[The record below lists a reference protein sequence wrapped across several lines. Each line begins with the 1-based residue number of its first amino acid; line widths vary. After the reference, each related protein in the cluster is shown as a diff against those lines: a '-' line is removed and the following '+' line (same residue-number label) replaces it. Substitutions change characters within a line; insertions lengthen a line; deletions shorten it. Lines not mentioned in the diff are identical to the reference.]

1 MALYHEDIL
10 DINLESGSVHRSFIN
25 HLISEGDTA
34 ANRFGVRLFRN
45 GQPENLNGASC
56 IGYFIRNGSGDTIVI
71 NGGTFAGNVG
81 YVTLP
86 ASCYAVDGAFTLVI
100 KVTGTGFAGAMRI
113 IDGTVIDAVIGS
125 IVDPGS
131 VIPDLSDLMDVIGRA
146 ETAAAAINALSI
158 TAEQITGTRYKI
170 KVTKS

>member
-1 MALYHEDIL
+1 
-10 DINLESGSVHRSFIN
+10 
-25 HLISEGDTA
+25 
-34 ANRFGVRLFRN
+34 
-45 GQPENLNGASC
+45 
-56 IGYFIRNGSGDTIVI
+56 
-71 NGGTFAGNVG
+71 
-81 YVTLP
+81 
-86 ASCYAVDGAFTLVI
+86 VDGAFTLVI

-113 IDGTVIDAVIGS
+113 VDGTVIDAVIGS

-131 VIPDLSDLMDVIGRA
+131 VVPDLSDLMDVIERA